1 MNHFSVACNSQKA
14 NKQLSKKSVVHNLEQ
29 QSPDFSEEDSDDYL
43 FTVESVSAVH
53 TKDSPKKIF
62 ASMHLRDER
71 VKFQLD
77 CGATV
82 NILPLDVYQQIYHD
96 PQMTRLQPSHTILV
110 MFNKSEL
117 KPLGRVKVQTLL
129 NAQ

>member
-1 MNHFSVACNSQKA
+1 MNHFSVACSSQEA
-14 NKQLSKKSVVHNLEQ
+14 HKQQSNRSVHNVEQ
-29 QSPDFSEEDSDDYL
+29 EFQEFSDEDSDDYL

-53 TKDSPKKIF
+53 MKDSPKKIF
-62 ASMHLRDER
+62 ASMRLRDKT

-82 NILPLDVYQQIYHD
+82 NVLPVDIYQQIYHD
-96 PQMTRLQPSHTILV
+96 PQIEQLQPTQTTLA

-117 KPLGRVKVQTLL
+117 KPLGCV
-129 NAQ
+129 